1 MAQQLGVAVFYYHL
15 GLHYS
20 QTRSVM
26 RDEMDA
32 FYYHLGL
39 HYSQTMFDTHFL

>member
-1 MAQQLGVAVFYYHL
+1 MFVNAGETVFYYHL

-20 QTRSVM
+20 QTEPYSQYYL
-26 RDEMDA
+26 DL

-39 HYSQTMFDTHFL
+39 HYSQTRNPA